1 MDTKC
6 DVYRMAEDYWSVAGQ
21 QFCVLGIVPVC
32 RELIRRSYEDGA
44 AFDREGFGGLEP
56 CLESLIGEF
65 LAGTIQKTFP
75 YFGGAERHDGQ
86 PDRFMWK
93 SQTNLIRAG
102 SVGLTYLQCSDSF
115 TGSVQHP
122 DLLVSGASFNGQAY
136 LPSPQQAPHPY
147 TRLQVAY
154 GY

>member
-1 MDTKC
+1 
-6 DVYRMAEDYWSVAGQ
+6 
-21 QFCVLGIVPVC
+21 
-32 RELIRRSYEDGA
+32 LIRRSHEDGT
-44 AFDREGFGGLEP
+44 AFNRERFGGLKP

-75 YFGGAERHDGQ
+75 YFGGTERHDGQ

-93 SQTNLIRAG
+93 SQTNSMRAD
-102 SVGLTYLQCSDSF
+102 SLGLTYLQCSDSF
-115 TGSVQHP
+115 TGSVQH
-122 DLLVSGASFNGQAY
+122 LIFLVSGASFNGQAH

-147 TRLQVAY
+147 TRLQVAH